1 MNKNPTPKEVFQSQ
15 KDNLSGHNRM
25 MEGFSFEQGLT
36 FAQLQYF
43 RSLGNKVTDSASALA
58 AGYKLQGAIG
68 FIAELRLLAEPP
80 VQGQSFKDVDNLT
93 MPPSKVITPHKP
105 AAGSTVPFAKPT

>member
-15 KDNLSGHNRM
+15 KDNLAGHNRM
-25 MEGFSFEQGLT
+25 MEGFAFEQGLT

-43 RSLGNKVTDSASALA
+43 RSIGNKVTDSASALA
-58 AGYKLQGAIG
+58 AGYKLQGAIE

-80 VQGQSFKDVDNLT
+80 TQGQAFKDVDNLT
-93 MPPSKVITPHKP
+93 MPPTKVITPHKP
-105 AAGSTVPFAKPT
+105 ATGPTVPFAKPT